1 MNSLER
7 RGGNP
12 VYKAVI
18 YIVLIFL
25 AILSLFPFYVM
36 VVNSTRSTQ
45 QIQDHAVSLFPSGY
59 LSNNWDVL
67 TGKTFNPYRGFLN
80 SVIIAVGC
88 TALTIYFSTLTAWA
102 IVAYEWK
109 LKKPFFAFILAVMMI
124 PGTITAIG
132 FYQFMWKIGLTNNY
146 LALIIPAIAA
156 PGTVFFMRQ
165 YMLASFPMELLDS
178 ARIDGSG
185 EFKTFNE
192 IALPIMK
199 PAMATQAIFGFVGTW
214 NQLFMPSILL
224 TRNDL
229 YTMPMMVSQLKGDIY
244 KVEYG
249 AVYLGLTLSVLPLF
263 IIYFS
268 LSRYIIAGVA
278 LGSVKG

>member
-1 MNSLER
+1 MNTLEKR
-7 RGGNP
+7 SGNP
-12 VYKAVI
+12 VYKTII
-18 YIVLIFL
+18 YIVLVIL
-25 AILSLFPFYVM
+25 AVLSLFPFVVM
-36 VVNSTRSTQ
+36 VINSTRNTP
-45 QIQDHAVSLFPSGY
+45 QIQQHAVSLIPSHY
-59 LSNNWDVL
+59 LMNNWAVFN
-67 TGKTFNPYRGFLN
+67 GKTFNPIRGFIN
-80 SVIIAVGC
+80 SVIISSGA
-88 TALTIYFSTLTAWA
+88 TILTIYFSTLTAWGL
-102 IVAYEWK
+102 VAYHWK
-109 LKKPFFAFILAVMMI
+109 LRNAFFSFILAVMMI
-124 PGTITAIG
+124 PGQITAIG
-132 FYQFMWKIGLTNNY
+132 FYQFMYKIHMTNNF
-146 LALIIPAIAA
+146 LALILPAIAA
-156 PGTVFFMRQ
+156 PSCVFFMRQ
-165 YMLASFPMELLDS
+165 FMVATFPMELLDA

-199 PAMATQAIFGFVGTW
+199 PAMATQAIFAFVGTW

-263 IIYFS
+263 VIYFA
-268 LSRYIIAGVA
+268 LSKYIIAGVA